1 MPLFRHHPFRSI
13 GYVAFSLTSSSV
25 AILALSSLAIMI
37 VAHHT
42 RQGQIMTQTQEEM
55 LLIGA
60 FGLFWL
66 CKRICDPYRND
77 EEMINDLLI
86 FSAFLVILRAY
97 RARDQPEQSN
107 ASVTGRSSGTRDR
120 ASIAGVG
127 SGRRPEWPCRKDS
140 ALCII
145 EEWIDSPYI

>member
-1 MPLFRHHPFRSI
+1 MILMICPSIKYMEMPLFRHHPFRSAAYAAGLAI
-13 GYVAFSLTSSSV
+13 VAHILHKFIPATHFAFSLTSTSV

-66 CKRICDPYRND
+66 
-77 EEMINDLLI
+77 
-86 FSAFLVILRAY
+86 SFLVILRAF
-97 RARDQPEQSN
+97 RARGETTVVS
-107 ASVTGRSSGTRDR
+107 SVAKTSAVST
-120 ASIAGVG
+120 
-127 SGRRPEWPCRKDS
+127 RPEWCRADD
-140 ALCII
+140 ALCVI
-145 EEWIDSPYI
+145 EEWRYSHY